1 MAKAIYGAWTD
12 RLMADAV
19 VLYRPT
25 RSRRRRLWA
34 WLTRRP
40 RPEEPVAYLKNDA
53 FVLDADTVTIRWAAD
68 GTFTLEPPQG
78 EDS

>member
-1 MAKAIYGAWTD
+1 MANALYATAYS
-12 RLMADAV
+12 RLSADAV

-40 RPEEPVAYLKNDA
+40 RPEEPVAYLKNNA
-53 FVLDADTVTIRWAAD
+53 FVLDADTITIRWEAD
-68 GTFTLEPPQG
+68 GTFGLEPPQG
-78 EDS
+78 EGT